1 MIRVW
6 DPLVRAFHWALVASF
21 VVCWLSAQAW
31 ENLHA
36 WAGYVAG
43 GLVLARVVW
52 GFVGGGYARFTQ
64 FVRAPQVV
72 FAYLAAIV
80 RGSEA
85 RFVGHNP
92 AGGAMI
98 VALLV
103 VVVATVASGYALT
116 TDAFWGSSGAQHLHS
131 WIAHGLALLVVVH
144 LAGVALASLRHREN
158 LVRAMIF
165 GDKRAPAPEDVA

>member
-1 MIRVW
+1 VIRVW
-6 DPLVRAFHWALVASF
+6 DPFVRAFHWSLVVSF
-21 VVCWLSAQAW
+21 GVCWLSAQVW
-31 ENLHA
+31 QDLHA

-43 GLVLARVVW
+43 AMALARVVW
-52 GFVGGGYARFTQ
+52 GFVGGGYARFAQ
-64 FVRAPQVV
+64 FVRAPRVV
-72 FAYLAAIV
+72 FAYLCGVV

-103 VVVATVASGYALT
+103 AIAATVASGYALT
-116 TDAFWGSSGAQHLHS
+116 TDAFWGSLSAQRLHS
-131 WIAHGLALLVVVH
+131 WIAHGLALLVLVH

-158 LVRAMIF
+158 LVRAMIV
-165 GDKRAPAPEDVA
+165 GDKRAPAPDDVA